1 MKKILKAFYEVLP
14 FKLAIY
20 KVLRPFISMP
30 KKLHAYFYFK
40 GVFTTKIDGKTFL
53 MQNYGY
59 QFHVENELF
68 WGGIENGWEKSS
80 TKLWIA
86 LCKNSSSVLDIGA
99 NTGFYSVLAKTLE
112 PKCVVHAFEP
122 LPAVHQKLVRNNEL
136 NNYDIVCSTYALSN
150 FNGTASVFPT
160 SLDHVYSV
168 TVNKNLYEHKK
179 TFEIKIQTKLL
190 KEYIE
195 ENAISHI
202 DLMKIDVETHEVEV
216 LQGMGD
222 YLKKFQPD
230 MLIEIQNEEIAAGV
244 TKLIEGIDYVFFN
257 IDEVTGIQQVQR
269 LQKSATL
276 NFLVCKRVTAVRL
289 NLLK

>member
-1 MKKILKAFYEVLP
+1 MKKLLKSIYEALP

-20 KVLRPFISMP
+20 KVVRKLVKLP

-40 GVFTTKIDGKTFL
+40 GVFQTRIEDKTFL

-80 TKLWIA
+80 TALWVA
-86 LCKNSSSVLDIGA
+86 LCKNSSSILDIGA

-112 PKCVVHAFEP
+112 PNCVVHAFEP
-122 LPAVHQKLVRNNEL
+122 LPAVHEKLVRNNTL

-150 FNGTASVFPT
+150 FNGTASVYPT

-168 TVNKNLYEHKK
+168 TVNKNLYEDKK
-179 TFEIKIQTKLL
+179 TFEIKIKTKLL

-195 ENAISHI
+195 ENNIKHI

-216 LQGMGD
+216 LQGMGE

-230 MLIEIQNEEIAAGV
+230 MLIEIQNDEIATGV

-257 IDEVTGIQQVQR
+257 IDEVTGIQQVTH

-276 NFLVCKRVTAVRL
+276 NFLVCKRSTANRL
-289 NLLK
+289 KLL